1 MENQEALR
9 HENISKLLVKYSVPA
24 ILAMMV
30 TSLYNTVDRAFI
42 GSMENVGALAISG
55 LGITMPLFTILG
67 AFCVGIAVGG
77 STNISIKLGEG
88 DKEEA
93 ERILGSTVAL
103 ELAIGVVMFLIGIL
117 FLDKILYIFGA
128 SDETIKYA
136 RDYMSI
142 IFAGTWFNLPGFSLN
157 SCIRGEGNPK
167 LAARMMIISCILNLI
182 LDPIFIFRFNMGI
195 KGAAIGTVI
204 SQLFICIW
212 STYYFT
218 LGKSNLKL
226 RLKNIRLDSKLIKL
240 ILGIAATP
248 FFMELAAGS
257 IHLIINKV
265 LKIYGG
271 DLSIGA
277 MTAVTSISLMFLMPI
292 FGLSQGMQTIIAY
305 NHGAKQPSR
314 ARKTLFLGI
323 LYGTVLLSVGFILV
337 KIFPQVFV
345 GIFTKDETLMSMAIQ
360 GININLVSLP
370 IVGISV
376 LGSVYFQSI
385 GEVKKSMLLSLLRQI
400 IILIPVIIIVP
411 KIYGLKGVWASQ
423 PIADFLAMFIVGL
436 FLFKELKKDKIEN
449 IKDMT
454 A

>member
-9 HENISKLLVKYSVPA
+9 NESISKLLVRYSVPA

-42 GSMENVGALAISG
+42 GSIENVGALAISG

-67 AFCVGIAVGG
+67 AFCVAIAVGG
-77 STNISIKLGEG
+77 STNVSIKLGEG
-88 DKEEA
+88 NKEEA
-93 ERILGSTVAL
+93 EKIMGSTVAL
-103 ELAIGVVMFLIGIL
+103 ELAVGITMVL
-117 FLDKILYIFGA
+117 VGIFFLDKILYAFGA
-128 SDETIKYA
+128 SDQTIKYA

-142 IFAGTWFNLPGFSLN
+142 IFAGAWFNLPGFALN

-167 LAARMMIISCILNLI
+167 LAARMMITSCILNLI
-182 LDPIFIFRFNMGI
+182 LDPIFIFGFDMGI
-195 KGAAIGTVI
+195 KGAALGTVI
-204 SQLFICIW
+204 CQLFIFTW

-226 RLKNIRLDSKLIKL
+226 KLKNIRLNNKLIKL
-240 ILGIAATP
+240 ILAIAMTP
-248 FFMELAAGS
+248 FFMEIAAGS
-257 IHLIINKV
+257 IHLVTNKI

-305 NHGAKQPSR
+305 NHGAKQPKR
-314 ARKTLFLGI
+314 ARQTLLLGI
-323 LYGTVLLSVGFILV
+323 LYGTIILTIGFIL
-337 KIFPQVFV
+337 INLFPKVFV
-345 GIFTKDETLMSMAIQ
+345 GIFTKDETLMEMAVE
-360 GININLVSLP
+360 GISINLITLP
-370 IVGISV
+370 IVGVSV
-376 LGSVYFQSI
+376 LGSVYFQSV
-385 GEVKKSMLLSLLRQI
+385 GEAKKSIFLSLLRQV
-400 IILIPVIIIVP
+400 IILIPVIIITP
-411 KIYGLKGVWASQ
+411 KVYGLKGVWASQ

-436 FLFKELKKDKIEN
+436 FLYKEFKKYKMNSEELS
-449 IKDMT
+449 

>member
-1 MENQEALR
+1 MENQEELR
-9 HENISKLLVKYSVPA
+9 HENISKLLVKYSIPA
-24 ILAMMV
+24 ILAMVV

-77 STNISIKLGEG
+77 STNVSIKLGEG
-88 DKEEA
+88 NREEA
-93 ERILGSTVAL
+93 ERIIGSTFAL
-103 ELAIGVVMFLIGIL
+103 EFAVGIIMVLIGIF
-117 FLDKILYIFGA
+117 FLDNILYAFGA
-128 SDETIKYA
+128 SDVTIKYA
-136 RDYMSI
+136 RDYMSV
-142 IFAGTWFNLPGFSLN
+142 IFAGAWFNLPGFALN

-167 LAARMMIISCILNLI
+167 LAARIMIISCILNII
-182 LDPIFIFRFNMGI
+182 LDPIFIFGFDLGI

-204 SQLFICIW
+204 SQLFIFTW

-226 RLKNIRLDSKLIKL
+226 RLKYIRLDNKLIKL
-240 ILGIAATP
+240 ILAIAVTP
-248 FFMELAAGS
+248 LFMELAAGS
-257 IHLIINKV
+257 IHLVTNKV
-265 LKIYGG
+265 LKVYGG

-305 NHGAKQPSR
+305 NYGAKKEKR
-314 ARKTLFLGI
+314 ARKTLFIGI
-323 LYGTVLLSVGFILV
+323 LYGTIMLTIGFILV
-337 KIFPQVFV
+337 KLIPEFFV
-345 GIFTKDETLMSMAIQ
+345 GIFTKDETLMKMAVE
-360 GININLVSLP
+360 GININLITLP

-385 GEVKKSMLLSLLRQI
+385 GEAKKSMFLSLLRQV
-400 IILIPVIIIVP
+400 IILIPAIIIVP
-411 KIYGLKGVWASQ
+411 KIYGLKGVWAAQ
-423 PIADFLAMFIVGL
+423 PISDFLAMFIVGL
-436 FLFKELKKDKIEN
+436 FLYKELKKDKIDIEE
-449 IKDMT
+449 MS